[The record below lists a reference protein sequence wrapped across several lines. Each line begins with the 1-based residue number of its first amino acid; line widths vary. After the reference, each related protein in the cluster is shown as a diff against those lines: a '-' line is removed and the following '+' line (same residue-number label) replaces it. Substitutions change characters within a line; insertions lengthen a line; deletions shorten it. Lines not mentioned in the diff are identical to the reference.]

1 MNYKNK
7 PLNYKL
13 DNIPNSQDLPDIKM
27 LNYGVS
33 LTEKEMML
41 KNRALIGD
49 NPGFIDLNAIE
60 SMDINTL
67 EEFELAEITFKEG
80 LVGRLY

>member
-1 MNYKNK
+1 
-7 PLNYKL
+7 
-13 DNIPNSQDLPDIKM
+13 
-27 LNYGVS
+27 
-33 LTEKEMML
+33 MML